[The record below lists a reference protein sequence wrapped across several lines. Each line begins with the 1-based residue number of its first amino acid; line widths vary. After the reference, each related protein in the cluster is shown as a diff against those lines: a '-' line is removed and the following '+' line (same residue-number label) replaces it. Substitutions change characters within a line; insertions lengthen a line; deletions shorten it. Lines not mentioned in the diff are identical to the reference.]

1 MALGHDGLQGSG
13 PAILRILASTERG
26 ESVLTGDVIGRESEL
41 AILHRF
47 LDSIPTGPSALLLSG
62 DPGIGKTTV
71 WKEGLAGALQRGYL
85 TLSCGPVEAETRL
98 SYAALGDLLEPILEE
113 ALPTVPEPQRQA
125 LEVALLR
132 SPRSGARAD
141 QRAVSLAVLG
151 CLRSVASTS
160 PIVVAVDDIQWMD
173 IPSVRVLQFVVRRLK
188 DEQVGLMTAA
198 RGPRADD
205 DPLGVVST
213 FAEDRAHAVHVG
225 PLSQDAIE
233 RVLRDKVADG
243 FSRTTLLSLHEVSGG
258 NPFFAQEIGF
268 ALLRRGGDVAAG
280 ERPPIPDRLQEL
292 IEDRLEGLPARTLEA
307 LEVVSALSTPTLDAI
322 AAATDPSEVA
332 RRLGPAIENGVVEV
346 VGDRL
351 RFTHPLLA
359 SAVYQRIPPDRRREL
374 HARLATIVRDP
385 EERARHL
392 ALSVEGPDVAVAA
405 ALDEAA
411 ALAFSRGAPQSAA
424 ELWEMARRAT
434 PPDRGE
440 DQVRRTHQ
448 AGVAHHECGDTSLAR
463 SVLEQAVD
471 LSMAG
476 PARARVLLDL
486 GMALAENEGW
496 RGAWAVFEA
505 ARGEAGDDLALRARI
520 EQNLGYAWLFR
531 GDLPASERHARAA
544 LQLAEELQEPRVM
557 AEAFT
562 AYPFVEFLLGRGVD
576 QELLDRGTSLEGH
589 MEGEFKS
596 HVLRASFT
604 VAQLLK
610 FTDRLDE
617 ARRTFTE
624 LLGDAAVHGAE
635 SPIPQIRYH
644 LAELECRAGNWD
656 AAVEHARESRAAAQR
671 IRMGAMSSE
680 GHFAVGLV
688 EAHLGRAEPARL
700 AALEGLRVAEAAG
713 EILLLI
719 PNLAVLGFLELSLG
733 RPAEADAF
741 LSRAV
746 VLEQAMG
753 VREPAYFRIVPD
765 EVEAL
770 VALGRLD
777 EAEALLAPFEEAGT
791 DLDRA
796 WAMATGARCRA
807 LVFAARGDLPAAS
820 AAADEAVIRHDRLP
834 LPFELGRTLLVK
846 GAVERRAKRKREAR
860 DTLTQALEIF
870 QGLGAVRW
878 AERTSAE
885 LARIGGRAPSSVD
898 LTPTEARVAEL
909 VAAGGTNREVADALF
924 VSVHTIEANLKRI
937 YRKLGIRSRTEL
949 ASTFP
954 SRPTGP

>member
-1 MALGHDGLQGSG
+1 MA
-13 PAILRILASTERG
+13 
-26 ESVLTGDVIGRESEL
+26 GDVIGRESEL
-41 AILHRF
+41 AILHSF
-47 LDSIPTGPSALLLSG
+47 LDSIPTGPSALVLSG

-71 WKEGLAGALQRGYL
+71 WREGLAGAQLRRYR
-85 TLSCGPVEAETRL
+85 TLSCSPVEAETRL
-98 SYAALGDLLEPILEE
+98 SYAALGDLLESILEG
-113 ALPTVPEPQRQA
+113 ALPTVPEPQRHA

-132 SPRSGARAD
+132 IPRSGARAD

-160 PIVVAVDDIQWMD
+160 PVVVAVDDIQWMD
-173 IPSVRVLQFVVRRLK
+173 IPSIRVLQFVVRRLK

-198 RGPRADD
+198 RGARADD
-205 DPLGVVST
+205 DPLGVVSA
-213 FAEDRAHAVHVG
+213 FAEDRADAVHIG
-225 PLSQDAIE
+225 PLPQDALE
-233 RVLRDKVADG
+233 RVLRAKVGEG
-243 FSRTTLLSLHEVSGG
+243 FSRTTLLSLHEMSGG
-258 NPFFAQEIGF
+258 NPFFAREIGL
-268 ALLRRGGDVAAG
+268 ALLRRGGDVTAG
-280 ERPPIPDRLQEL
+280 EGLPIPDRLQEL
-292 IEDRLEGLPARTLEA
+292 IEDRLGGLPARTVEA

-322 AAATDPSEVA
+322 AAATDPSQVD
-332 RRLGPAIENGVVEV
+332 RRLDPAIENGVVEV

-359 SAVYQRIPPDRRREL
+359 SAVYQKVPPARRREL
-374 HARLATIVRDP
+374 HARLATIVHDP

-405 ALDEAA
+405 ALEEAA
-411 ALAFSRGAPQSAA
+411 LVAASRGAPQSAA

-434 PPDRGE
+434 PPDRRE
-440 DQVRRTHQ
+440 DLVRRTHQ

-476 PARARVLLDL
+476 PARALVLLEL

-520 EQNLGYAWLFR
+520 EQNLGYTWLFR
-531 GDLPASERHARAA
+531 GDLAASERHARAA

-576 QELLDRGTSLEGH
+576 QEVLDRGIALEGH

-596 HVLRASFT
+596 HVLRAGFT

-624 LLGDAAVHGAE
+624 LLGDAVAHGVE

-656 AAVEHARESRAAAQR
+656 AAMEHARESRAAAQR

-688 EAHLGRAEPARL
+688 EAHLGRADPARL
-700 AALEGLRVAEAAG
+700 AALEGLRIAEAAG

-719 PNLAVLGFLELSLG
+719 PNLSVLGFLELSLG
-733 RPAEADAF
+733 RPAEADAH
-741 LSRAV
+741 LSRA
-746 VLEQAMG
+746 LELKEAMG
-753 VREPAYFRIVPD
+753 VLEPAYFRIVPD

-777 EAEALLAPFEEAGT
+777 EAEALLAPFEEAGRS
-791 DLDRA
+791 LDRA

-807 LVFAARGDLPAAS
+807 LVLAARGDLLGAS
-820 AAADEAVIRHDRLP
+820 AAADEAVRHHDRLP
-834 LPFELGRTLLVK
+834 LPFELGRTLLVR
-846 GAVERRAKRKREAR
+846 GAVQRRDKRKREAR
-860 DTLTQALEIF
+860 DTLTKALEVF
-870 QGLGAVRW
+870 DGLGAALW
-878 AERTSAE
+878 SERTRAE
-885 LARIGGRAPSSVD
+885 LARIGGRAASSLT

-924 VSVHTIEANLKRI
+924 VSVHTVEANLKRI

-954 SRPTGP
+954 SLPSGS

>member
-1 MALGHDGLQGSG
+1 M
-13 PAILRILASTERG
+13 
-26 ESVLTGDVIGRESEL
+26 
-41 AILHRF
+41 RF

-71 WKEGLAGALQRGYL
+71 WKEGLAGAQLRRYR

-160 PIVVAVDDIQWMD
+160 PVVVAVDDIQWMD
-173 IPSVRVLQFVVRRLK
+173 LPSVRVLQFVVRRLK

-198 RGPRADD
+198 RGARADD
-205 DPLGVVST
+205 DPLGVVSA
-213 FAEDRAHAVHVG
+213 FAEDRVHAVHVG
-225 PLSQDAIE
+225 PLSQDALE
-233 RVLRDKVADG
+233 RVLRAKVGEG
-243 FSRTTLLSLHEVSGG
+243 FSRTTLLSLHEMSGG
-258 NPFFAQEIGF
+258 NPFFAQEIGL

-292 IEDRLEGLPARTLEA
+292 IEDRLEGLPAQTLEA

-322 AAATDPSEVA
+322 AAATDPSEVD

-359 SAVYQRIPPDRRREL
+359 SAVYQRIPPARRREL

-405 ALDEAA
+405 ALEEAA
-411 ALAFSRGAPQSAA
+411 LLAFSRGAPQSAA

-434 PPDRGE
+434 PRDRGE
-440 DQVRRTHQ
+440 DLVRRTHQ
-448 AGVAHHECGDTSLAR
+448 AGVAHYECGDTSLAR

-476 PARARVLLDL
+476 PARGRVLLDL
-486 GMALAENEGW
+486 GMALAETEGW

-505 ARGEAGDDLALRARI
+505 ARGEAGDDLALRARV

-531 GDLPASERHARAA
+531 GDLAASERHARAA

-557 AEAFT
+557 AEAFP

-576 QELLDRGTSLEGH
+576 QELLDRGIALEGH

-624 LLGDAAVHGAE
+624 LLGDAAVHGVE

-656 AAVEHARESRAAAQR
+656 AAMEHARESRAAAQR
-671 IRMGAMSSE
+671 QAHGGLHLVGGPLRGGPGGSPSGA
-680 GHFAVGLV
+680 
-688 EAHLGRAEPARL
+688 
-700 AALEGLRVAEAAG
+700 
-713 EILLLI
+713 
-719 PNLAVLGFLELSLG
+719 G
-733 RPAEADAF
+733 RP
-741 LSRAV
+741 
-746 VLEQAMG
+746 G
-753 VREPAYFRIVPD
+753 
-765 EVEAL
+765 
-770 VALGRLD
+770 
-777 EAEALLAPFEEAGT
+777 EAGSPRGAS
-791 DLDRA
+791 DR
-796 WAMATGARCRA
+796 R
-807 LVFAARGDLPAAS
+807 
-820 AAADEAVIRHDRLP
+820 
-834 LPFELGRTLLVK
+834 
-846 GAVERRAKRKREAR
+846 
-860 DTLTQALEIF
+860 
-870 QGLGAVRW
+870 
-878 AERTSAE
+878 
-885 LARIGGRAPSSVD
+885 GGRRDP
-898 LTPTEARVAEL
+898 PR
-909 VAAGGTNREVADALF
+909 
-924 VSVHTIEANLKRI
+924 
-937 YRKLGIRSRTEL
+937 
-949 ASTFP
+949 
-954 SRPTGP
+954 

>member
-1 MALGHDGLQGSG
+1 
-13 PAILRILASTERG
+13 LA
-26 ESVLTGDVIGRESEL
+26 GDVIGRESEL

-62 DPGIGKTTV
+62 EPGIGKTTV
-71 WKEGLAGALQRGYL
+71 WKEGLVGALERGYV

-113 ALPTVPEPQRQA
+113 ALPTVPEPQRKA

-132 SPRSGARAD
+132 SPSSGGRAD

-160 PIVVAVDDIQWMD
+160 PVVVAVDDIQWMD

-198 RGPRADD
+198 RDARADD
-205 DPLGVVST
+205 DPLGVVSA
-213 FAEDRAHAVHVG
+213 FAEDRADAVHIG
-225 PLSQDAIE
+225 PLSQDALE
-233 RVLRDKVADG
+233 RVLRAKVGEG
-243 FSRTTLLSLHEVSGG
+243 FSRTTLLSLHEMSGG
-258 NPFFAQEIGF
+258 NPFFAREIGL
-268 ALLRRGGDVAAG
+268 ALLRRGGGVTAG
-280 ERPPIPDRLQEL
+280 EGLPIPDRLQEL
-292 IEDRLEGLPARTLEA
+292 IEDRLGGLPARTVEA

-322 AAATDPSEVA
+322 AAATDPSEVD
-332 RRLGPAIENGVVEV
+332 RRLDPAIENGVVEV

-359 SAVYQRIPPDRRREL
+359 SAVYQKVPPARRREL
-374 HARLATIVRDP
+374 HVRLATIVHDP

-405 ALDEAA
+405 ALEEAA

-486 GMALAENEGW
+486 GQALAESEGW

-505 ARGEAGDDLALRARI
+505 ARGEAGDDLALRARV

-531 GDLPASERHARAA
+531 GDLAASERHAHAA
-544 LQLAEELQEPRVM
+544 LQLAEELQELRVM
-557 AEAFT
+557 AEAFA

-576 QELLDRGTSLEGH
+576 QELLDRGIALEGH

-596 HVLRASFT
+596 QVLRASF
-604 VAQLLK
+604 VAAQLLK

-635 SPIPQIRYH
+635 GPTPQIRYH

-656 AAVEHARESRAAAQR
+656 AAMEHARESRAAAQR

-688 EAHLGRAEPARL
+688 EAHLGRADTARL
-700 AALEGLRVAEAAG
+700 AALEGLRIAEAAG

-719 PNLAVLGFLELSLG
+719 PNLSVLGFLELSLG
-733 RPAEADAF
+733 RPAEADAY
-741 LSRAV
+741 LSRA
-746 VLEQAMG
+746 LELKEAMG
-753 VREPAYFRIVPD
+753 VREPAYFRVVPD

-770 VALGRLD
+770 VALGQLD
-777 EAEALLAPFEEAGT
+777 EAEALLAPFEEAGRS
-791 DLDRA
+791 LDRA

-807 LVFAARGDLPAAS
+807 LVSAARGDLLGAS
-820 AAADEAVIRHDRLP
+820 AAADEAVRHHDRLP
-834 LPFELGRTLLVK
+834 LPFELGRTLLVR
-846 GAVERRAKRKREAR
+846 GAVQRRDKRKRDAR
-860 DTLTQALEIF
+860 DTLTKALEVF
-870 QGLGAVRW
+870 DGLGAALW
-878 AERTSAE
+878 SERTRAE
-885 LARIGGRAPSSVD
+885 LARIGGRAASSLT
-898 LTPTEARVAEL
+898 LTPTEAKVAEL

-924 VSVHTIEANLKRI
+924 VSVHTVEANLKRI

-954 SRPTGP
+954 SRPSGS

>member
-1 MALGHDGLQGSG
+1 
-13 PAILRILASTERG
+13 
-26 ESVLTGDVIGRESEL
+26 
-41 AILHRF
+41 
-47 LDSIPTGPSALLLSG
+47 
-62 DPGIGKTTV
+62 
-71 WKEGLAGALQRGYL
+71 
-85 TLSCGPVEAETRL
+85 
-98 SYAALGDLLEPILEE
+98 
-113 ALPTVPEPQRQA
+113 
-125 LEVALLR
+125 
-132 SPRSGARAD
+132 
-141 QRAVSLAVLG
+141 
-151 CLRSVASTS
+151 
-160 PIVVAVDDIQWMD
+160 MD

-292 IEDRLEGLPARTLEA
+292 IEDRLEGLPAQTLEA

-322 AAATDPSEVA
+322 AAATDPSEVD

-359 SAVYQRIPPDRRREL
+359 SAVYQRIPPARRREL

-405 ALDEAA
+405 ALEEAA
-411 ALAFSRGAPQSAA
+411 AVAFSRGAPQSAA

-440 DQVRRTHQ
+440 DLVRRTHQ

-486 GMALAENEGW
+486 GMALAETEGW
-496 RGAWAVFEA
+496 REAWAVFEA
-505 ARGEAGDDLALRARI
+505 ARGEAGDDLALRARV

-531 GDLPASERHARAA
+531 GDLAASDRHARAA

-562 AYPFVEFLLGRGVD
+562 AYPFVEFVLGRGVD
-576 QELLDRGTSLEGH
+576 QELLDRGIALEGH

-624 LLGDAAVHGAE
+624 LQGDAAVQGVE
-635 SPIPQIRYH
+635 IPISQIRYH
-644 LAELECRAGNWD
+644 LAELECWAGNWD
-656 AAVEHARESRAAAQR
+656 AATEHARESRAAAHRQ
-671 IRMGAMSSE
+671 RMGAFTLSE
-680 GHFAVGLV
+680 AHLAVGLV
-688 EAHLGRAEPARL
+688 EAHLGRADAARL
-700 AALEGLRVAEAAG
+700 AALEGLRIAEAAG
-713 EILLLI
+713 EILLVI

-733 RPAEADAF
+733 RPAEADAY
-741 LSRAV
+741 LSRARE
-746 VLEQAMG
+746 LEQAMG
-753 VREPAYFRIVPD
+753 VREPAYFRIIPD

-770 VALGRLD
+770 VALGRVD
-777 EAEALLAPFEEAGT
+777 EAEALLVPFEESGRN
-791 DLDRA
+791 LDRA
-796 WAMATGARCRA
+796 WAIATGARCRA
-807 LVFAARGDLPAAS
+807 LVLGARGDLAGAS
-820 AAADEAVIRHDRLP
+820 AAADEAVRVHDHLP
-834 LPFELGRTLLVK
+834 LPFELARTLLVR
-846 GAVERRAKRKREAR
+846 GTVERRAKRKREAR
-860 DTLTQALEIF
+860 DTLTKALEVF
-870 QGLGAVRW
+870 DGLGAALW
-878 AERTSAE
+878 ADKARAE
-885 LARIGGRAPSSVD
+885 LARIGGRAPSSLD
-898 LTPTEARVAEL
+898 LTPTEDKVAAL
-909 VAAGGTNREVADALF
+909 VASGSTNREVADALF
-924 VSVHTIEANLKRI
+924 VSVHTVEANLKRI

-949 ASTFP
+949 ASKFP
-954 SRPTGP
+954 SGPTGS

>member
-1 MALGHDGLQGSG
+1 
-13 PAILRILASTERG
+13 LA
-26 ESVLTGDVIGRESEL
+26 GDVIGRESEL
-41 AILHRF
+41 AILHSF
-47 LDSIPTGPSALLLSG
+47 LDSIPTGPSALVLSG

-71 WKEGLAGALQRGYL
+71 WREGLAGAQLRRYR
-85 TLSCGPVEAETRL
+85 TLSCSPVEAETRL
-98 SYAALGDLLEPILEE
+98 SYAALGDLLESILEG

-132 SPRSGARAD
+132 IPRSGARAD

-151 CLRSVASTS
+151 CLRSVASAS
-160 PIVVAVDDIQWMD
+160 PVVVAVDDIQWMD

-198 RGPRADD
+198 RGARADD
-205 DPLGVVST
+205 DPLGVVSA
-213 FAEDRAHAVHVG
+213 FAEDRADAVHIG
-225 PLSQDAIE
+225 PLSQDALE
-233 RVLRDKVADG
+233 RVLRAKVGEG
-243 FSRTTLLSLHEVSGG
+243 FSRTTLLSLHEMSGG
-258 NPFFAQEIGF
+258 NPFFAREIGL

-280 ERPPIPDRLQEL
+280 EGLPIPDRLQEL
-292 IEDRLEGLPARTLEA
+292 IEDRLGGLPARTVEA
-307 LEVVSALSTPTLDAI
+307 LEAVSAMSAPTLDAI
-322 AAATDPSEVA
+322 AAATDPSEVD
-332 RRLGPAIENGVVEV
+332 RRLGPALENGVVEV

-359 SAVYQRIPPDRRREL
+359 SAVYQKVPPPRRREL
-374 HARLATIVRDP
+374 HARLATLVHDP

-405 ALDEAA
+405 ALEEAA
-411 ALAFSRGAPQSAA
+411 LVAASRGAPQSAA

-434 PPDRGE
+434 PPDRRE
-440 DQVRRTHQ
+440 DLVRRTHQ

-476 PARARVLLDL
+476 PARALVLLEL

-520 EQNLGYAWLFR
+520 EQNLGYTWLFR
-531 GDLPASERHARAA
+531 GDLAASERHARAA

-576 QELLDRGTSLEGH
+576 RELLDRGIALEGH

-596 HVLRASFT
+596 HVLRAGFT

-624 LLGDAAVHGAE
+624 LLGDAVAHGVE

-656 AAVEHARESRAAAQR
+656 AAMEHARESRAAAQR

-680 GHFAVGLV
+680 GHFAMGLV
-688 EAHLGRAEPARL
+688 EAHLGRADTARL
-700 AALEGLRVAEAAG
+700 AALEGLRIAEAAG

-719 PNLAVLGFLELSLG
+719 PNLSVLGFLELSLG
-733 RPAEADAF
+733 RPAEADAY

-746 VLEQAMG
+746 ELKEAMG

-777 EAEALLAPFEEAGT
+777 EAEALLAPFEEAGRS
-791 DLDRA
+791 LDRA

-807 LVFAARGDLPAAS
+807 LVLAARGDLLGAS
-820 AAADEAVIRHDRLP
+820 AAADEAVRHHDRLP
-834 LPFELGRTLLVK
+834 LPFEMGRTLLVR
-846 GAVERRAKRKREAR
+846 GAVQRRDKRKREAR
-860 DTLTQALEIF
+860 DTLTKALEVF
-870 QGLGAVRW
+870 DGLGAALW
-878 AERTSAE
+878 SERTRAE
-885 LARIGGRAPSSVD
+885 LARIGGRAASSLT

-924 VSVHTIEANLKRI
+924 VSVHTVEANLKRI

-954 SRPTGP
+954 SRPSGS

>member
-1 MALGHDGLQGSG
+1 M
-13 PAILRILASTERG
+13 G
-26 ESVLTGDVIGRESEL
+26 EVVGREPEL
-41 AILHRF
+41 AVLQRF
-47 LDSIPTGPSALLLSG
+47 LDSIPSAPSALLLSG

-71 WKEGLAGALQRGYL
+71 WKEGLADALLRDYRI
-85 TLSCGPVEAETRL
+85 LSCGPIEAETRL

-113 ALPTVPEPQRQA
+113 ALPSLPEPQRLA

-132 SPRSGARAD
+132 SPSSGARAD

-160 PIVVAVDDIQWMD
+160 PVVVAVDDIQWMD
-173 IPSVRVLQFVVRRLK
+173 LPSARVLQFVVRRLK
-188 DEQVGLMTAA
+188 DEQIGLITAA
-198 RGPRADD
+198 RGARADD
-205 DPLGVVST
+205 DPLGVVSA

-225 PLSQDAIE
+225 PLSQDALE
-233 RVLRDKVADG
+233 RVLRAKVGEG
-243 FSRTTLLSLHEVSGG
+243 FSRTTLLSLHEMSGG
-258 NPFFAQEIGF
+258 NPFFAQEIGL
-268 ALLRRGGDVAAG
+268 ALLRRGGGVTAG
-280 ERPPIPDRLQEL
+280 ERLPIPGRLQEL
-292 IEDRLEGLPARTLEA
+292 IEDRLEGLPSRTIEA
-307 LEVVSALSTPTLDAI
+307 LEIVSALSAPTFDVI
-322 AAATDPSEVA
+322 AAAIAPSRGVDD
-332 RRLGPAIENGVVEV
+332 RLGPAIDNGVVEA

-359 SAVYQRIPPDRRREL
+359 SAVYQKIPPARRREL

-405 ALDEAA
+405 ALEEAA
-411 ALAFSRGAPQSAA
+411 VLAFSRGAPQSAA

-440 DQVRRTHQ
+440 DLVRRTHQ

-476 PARARVLLDL
+476 PARGRVLLDL
-486 GMALAENEGW
+486 GMALAETEGW

-505 ARGEAGDDLALRARI
+505 ARGEAGDDLALRARV
-520 EQNLGYAWLFR
+520 EQNLGYTWLFR
-531 GDLPASERHARAA
+531 GDLAASERHAHAA

-557 AEAFT
+557 AEAFV
-562 AYPFVEFLLGRGVD
+562 AYPFVEFVLGRGVD
-576 QELLDRGTSLEGH
+576 QELLDRGIALEGH

-610 FTDRLDE
+610 FTDRLDQ
-617 ARRTFTE
+617 ARRTFTD
-624 LLGDAAVHGAE
+624 LLGDAAAHAAE
-635 SPIPQIRYH
+635 MAIPQITYH
-644 LAELECRAGNWD
+644 LADLECRAGNWD
-656 AAVEHARESRAAAQR
+656 AAMEHARESRAAAQR
-671 IRMGAMSSE
+671 IRMGPMSAE

-688 EAHLGRAEPARL
+688 EAHLGQADPARL
-700 AALEGLRVAEAAG
+700 EALEGLRIAEAAG

-719 PNLAVLGFLELSLG
+719 PNLSVLGFLELSLG
-733 RPAEADAF
+733 RPAEADAY

-746 VLEQAMG
+746 ELVEAMG

-770 VALGRLD
+770 VALGRLE

-791 DLDRA
+791 NLDRA

-807 LVFAARGDLPAAS
+807 LVLAARGDLPAAS
-820 AAADEAVIRHDRLP
+820 AAVDEAVIQHDRLP

-846 GAVERRAKRKREAR
+846 GTVQRRAKRKRDAR
-860 DTLTQALEIF
+860 DTLEQALEIF
-870 QGLGAVRW
+870 EGLGAVQW
-878 AERTSAE
+878 AERTRAE
-885 LARIGGRAPSSVD
+885 LARIGGRAPSSID
-898 LTPTEARVAEL
+898 LTPTETRVAEL

-924 VSVHTIEANLKRI
+924 VSVHTVEANLKRI

-949 ASTFP
+949 ASALRPPP
-954 SRPTGP
+954 SGS

>member
-1 MALGHDGLQGSG
+1 VL
-13 PAILRILASTERG
+13 LAG
-26 ESVLTGDVIGRESEL
+26 EVVGRESER
-41 AILHRF
+41 AILQLF

-71 WKEGLAGALQRGYL
+71 WKEGLAGAQLRTYR
-85 TLSCGPVEAETRL
+85 TISCRPVEAETRL
-98 SYAALGDLLEPILEE
+98 SYAALGDLLEPVLEA
-113 ALPTVPEPQRQA
+113 ALPAVPEPQRRA

-132 SPRSGARAD
+132 SPSSGARAD

-160 PIVVAVDDIQWMD
+160 PVVVAIDDVQWMD
-173 IPSVRVLQFVVRRLK
+173 LPSVRVLQFVVRRLK
-188 DEQVGLMTAA
+188 GEQVGLMTAA
-198 RGPRADD
+198 RGARADD

-213 FAEDRAHAVHVG
+213 FPEDRVRAVHVG
-225 PLSQDAIE
+225 PLSPDAIE
-233 RVLRDKVADG
+233 RVLRDKVGEG
-243 FSRTTLLSLHEVSGG
+243 FPRTTLLSLHEMSGG
-258 NPFFAQEIGF
+258 NPFFAQEIGL
-268 ALLRRGGDVAAG
+268 ALLRRGGDVTTG
-280 ERPPIPDRLQEL
+280 ERLPIPDRLQEL
-292 IEDRLEGLPARTLEA
+292 IEDRLEGLPAGTVEA
-307 LEVVSALSTPTLDAI
+307 LEVVSALSAPTLDAI
-322 AAATDPSEVA
+322 AAAIAPAAVDD
-332 RRLGPAIENGVVEV
+332 RLGPAIENSVVEA
-346 VGDRL
+346 VGDGF
-351 RFTHPLLA
+351 RFAHPLLA
-359 SAVYQRIPPDRRREL
+359 SAVYQRTPLARRRQL
-374 HARLATIVRDP
+374 HGRLATIVRDP

-411 ALAFSRGAPQSAA
+411 LLASSRGAPQSAA

-434 PPDRGE
+434 PRDRDE
-440 DQVRRTHQ
+440 DLVRRTHQ
-448 AGVAHHECGDTSLAR
+448 AGVAHYESGDPSLAR
-463 SVLEQAVD
+463 SVLEQAAD

-486 GMALAENEGW
+486 GMGLAETEGW

-505 ARGEAGDDLALRARI
+505 ARGEAGNDLALRALI

-531 GDLPASERHARAA
+531 GDLAASERHARAA
-544 LQLAEELQEPRVM
+544 LQLAEELEEPRVM
-557 AEAFT
+557 AEAFQ

-576 QELLDRGTSLEGH
+576 QEMLDRGIALEGH

-596 HVLRASFT
+596 HVLRASFV

-624 LLGDAAVHGAE
+624 LLGDAAAHGVETPQA
-635 SPIPQIRYH
+635 QIRYH

-656 AAVEHARESRAAAQR
+656 AALEHARESRAAAQR
-671 IRMGAMSSE
+671 NRMGAMSSE

-688 EAHLGRAEPARL
+688 EAHLGRADPARL
-700 AALEGLRVAEAAG
+700 AALEGLGVAEAAG
-713 EILLLI
+713 EILLQI

-746 VLEQAMG
+746 ELEQAMCI
-753 VREPAYFRIVPD
+753 REPAYFRVVPD

-777 EAEALLAPFEEAGT
+777 EAEALLAPFEESGRN
-791 DLDRA
+791 LDRA
-796 WAMATGARCRA
+796 WAIATGARCRA
-807 LVFAARGDLPAAS
+807 LVLAARGDLVGAS
-820 AAADEAVIRHDRLP
+820 ASADDAVRVHDRLS
-834 LPFELGRTLLVK
+834 LPFELGRTLLVR
-846 GAVERRAKRKREAR
+846 GTVERRAKRKREAR
-860 DTLTQALEIF
+860 DTLTKASEVF
-870 QGLGAVRW
+870 DGLGAALW
-878 AERTSAE
+878 ADKARAE
-885 LARIGGRAPSSVD
+885 LARIGGRAASSVD

-909 VAAGGTNREVADALF
+909 VAAGSTNREAADALF
-924 VSVHTIEANLKRI
+924 VSVHTVEANLKRI

-949 ASTFP
+949 ASKFP
-954 SRPTGP
+954 SAPPGS

>member
-1 MALGHDGLQGSG
+1 MA
-13 PAILRILASTERG
+13 
-26 ESVLTGDVIGRESEL
+26 GDVIGREPEL
-41 AILHRF
+41 AILHSF
-47 LDSIPTGPSALLLSG
+47 LDSIPTGPSALVLSG

-71 WKEGLAGALQRGYL
+71 WREGLAGAQLRRYR
-85 TLSCGPVEAETRL
+85 TLSCSPVEAETRL
-98 SYAALGDLLEPILEE
+98 SYAALGDLLESILEE

-132 SPRSGARAD
+132 IPRSGARAD

-160 PIVVAVDDIQWMD
+160 PVVVAVDDIQWMD

-198 RGPRADD
+198 RDARADD
-205 DPLGVVST
+205 DPLGVVSA
-213 FAEDRAHAVHVG
+213 FAEDRADAVHIG
-225 PLSQDAIE
+225 PLSQDALE
-233 RVLRDKVADG
+233 RVLRAKVGEG
-243 FSRTTLLSLHEVSGG
+243 FSRTTLLSLHEMSGG
-258 NPFFAQEIGF
+258 NPFFAREIGL
-268 ALLRRGGDVAAG
+268 ALLRRGGDVTAG
-280 ERPPIPDRLQEL
+280 EGLPIPDRLQEL
-292 IEDRLEGLPARTLEA
+292 IEDRLGGLPARTVEA

-322 AAATDPSEVA
+322 AAATDPSEVD
-332 RRLGPAIENGVVEV
+332 RRLDPAIENGVVEV

-359 SAVYQRIPPDRRREL
+359 SAVYQKVPPARRREL
-374 HARLATIVRDP
+374 HVRLATIVHDP

-405 ALDEAA
+405 ALEEAA
-411 ALAFSRGAPQSAA
+411 LVAASRGAPQSAA

-434 PPDRGE
+434 PSDRRE
-440 DQVRRTHQ
+440 DLVHRTHQ

-476 PARARVLLDL
+476 PARALVLLEL

-520 EQNLGYAWLFR
+520 EQNLGYTWLFR
-531 GDLPASERHARAA
+531 GDLAASERHARAA

-576 QELLDRGTSLEGH
+576 QELLDRGIALEGH

-596 HVLRASFT
+596 HVLRAGFT

-624 LLGDAAVHGAE
+624 LLGDAVAHGVE

-656 AAVEHARESRAAAQR
+656 AAMEHARESRAAAQR

-688 EAHLGRAEPARL
+688 EAHLGRADTARL
-700 AALEGLRVAEAAG
+700 AALEGLRIAEAAG

-719 PNLAVLGFLELSLG
+719 PNLSVLGFLELSLG
-733 RPAEADAF
+733 RPAEADAY
-741 LSRAV
+741 LSRA
-746 VLEQAMG
+746 LELKEAMG
-753 VREPAYFRIVPD
+753 VREPAYFRVVPD

-770 VALGRLD
+770 VALGQLD
-777 EAEALLAPFEEAGT
+777 EAEALLAPFEEAGRS
-791 DLDRA
+791 LDRA
-796 WAMATGARCRA
+796 WAIATGARCRA
-807 LVFAARGDLPAAS
+807 LVLAARGDLLRAS
-820 AAADEAVIRHDRLP
+820 AAADEAVRHHDRLP
-834 LPFELGRTLLVK
+834 LPFELGRTLLVR
-846 GAVERRAKRKREAR
+846 GAVQRRDKRKREAR
-860 DTLTQALEIF
+860 DTLTKALEVF
-870 QGLGAVRW
+870 DGLDAALW
-878 AERTSAE
+878 SERTRAE
-885 LARIGGRAPSSVD
+885 LARIGGRAASSLT

-924 VSVHTIEANLKRI
+924 VSVHTVEANLKRI

-954 SRPTGP
+954 SRPSGS

>member
-1 MALGHDGLQGSG
+1 MA
-13 PAILRILASTERG
+13 
-26 ESVLTGDVIGRESEL
+26 GDVIGRESEL

-71 WKEGLAGALQRGYL
+71 WKEGLAGARLRRFR

-113 ALPTVPEPQRQA
+113 ALPTVPEPQRLA

-132 SPRSGARAD
+132 TPRSGARAD

-160 PIVVAVDDIQWMD
+160 PVVMAVDDIQWMD
-173 IPSVRVLQFVVRRLK
+173 PPSVRVLQFVVRRLK

-198 RGPRADD
+198 RGARADD
-205 DPLGVVST
+205 DPLGVVSAV
-213 FAEDRAHAVHVG
+213 AEDRVHAVHVG
-225 PLSQDAIE
+225 PLSLDALE
-233 RVLRDKVADG
+233 WVLRTKVGEG
-243 FSRTTLLSLHEVSGG
+243 FSRTTLLNLHEMSGG

-268 ALLRRGGDVAAG
+268 ALLRRGGDLAAG

-292 IEDRLEGLPARTLEA
+292 IEDRLEGLPAQTLEA

-322 AAATDPSEVA
+322 AAATDPSEVD

-359 SAVYQRIPPDRRREL
+359 SAVYQRIPPARRREL

-392 ALSVEGPDVAVAA
+392 ALSVEGPDIAVAA
-405 ALDEAA
+405 ALEEAA

-531 GDLPASERHARAA
+531 GDLAASERHARAA
-544 LQLAEELQEPRVM
+544 LRLAEELQEPRVM

-576 QELLDRGTSLEGH
+576 QELLDRGISLEGH

-656 AAVEHARESRAAAQR
+656 AAMEHARESRAAAQR

-746 VLEQAMG
+746 ELEQTMG
-753 VREPAYFRIVPD
+753 VREPAYFRMVPD

-770 VALGRLD
+770 VGLGRLD
-777 EAEALLAPFEEAGT
+777 EADALLAPFEDAGRS
-791 DLDRA
+791 LDRA

-807 LVFAARGDLPAAS
+807 LLFAARGDLPGAS
-820 AAADEAVIRHDRLP
+820 ASADEALRQHDRLP
-834 LPFELGRTLLVK
+834 LPFELGRTLLVR
-846 GAVERRAKRKREAR
+846 GTVQRRAKRKREAR
-860 DTLTQALEIF
+860 DTLTQALGVFE
-870 QGLGAVRW
+870 GLGAAAW
-878 AERTSAE
+878 AERARAE
-885 LARIGGRAPSSVD
+885 LARIGGRAASSLD

-909 VAAGGTNREVADALF
+909 VAAGSTNREVADALF
-924 VSVHTIEANLKRI
+924 VSVHTVEANLKRI

-949 ASTFP
+949 ASALP
-954 SRPTGP
+954 SRPSGS

>member
-1 MALGHDGLQGSG
+1 MA
-13 PAILRILASTERG
+13 
-26 ESVLTGDVIGRESEL
+26 GDVIGRESEL

-47 LDSIPTGPSALLLSG
+47 QDSIPTGPSALLLSG

-71 WKEGLAGALQRGYL
+71 WKEGLAGALQRRYR
-85 TLSCGPVEAETRL
+85 TLSCRPVEAETRL
-98 SYAALGDLLEPILEE
+98 SYAALGDLLEPVLEE
-113 ALPTVPEPQRQA
+113 ALPAVPEPQRRA

-132 SPRSGARAD
+132 SPSSGARAD

-160 PIVVAVDDIQWMD
+160 PVVVAIDDIQWMD
-173 IPSVRVLQFVVRRLK
+173 LPSVRVLQFVVRRLK
-188 DEQVGLMTAA
+188 DEPVGLMTAA
-198 RGPRADD
+198 RGARADV
-205 DPLGVVST
+205 DPLGVVSA
-213 FAEDRAHAVHVG
+213 FAEDRVHAVHVG
-225 PLSQDAIE
+225 PLSLDALE
-233 RVLRDKVADG
+233 RVLRDKVG
-243 FSRTTLLSLHEVSGG
+243 QGVPPTTLRSIHEMSGG
-258 NPFFAQEIGF
+258 NPFFAQEIGL

-280 ERPPIPDRLQEL
+280 ERLPIPDRLQVL
-292 IEDRLEGLPARTLEA
+292 IEDRLEGLPAKTVEA
-307 LEVVSALSTPTLDAI
+307 LEVVSALSAPTLDAI
-322 AAATDPSEVA
+322 AAAIAPSA
-332 RRLGPAIENGVVEV
+332 IDDRLGPAIENGVVEV
-346 VGDRL
+346 VGDGL

-359 SAVYQRIPPDRRREL
+359 SAVYQKIPPARRREL
-374 HARLATIVRDP
+374 HARLAKIVRDP

-405 ALDEAA
+405 ALEEAA
-411 ALAFSRGAPQSAA
+411 LLASSRGAPQSAA

-434 PPDRGE
+434 PEDRAE
-440 DQVRRTHQ
+440 DLVRRTHL
-448 AGVAHHECGDTSLAR
+448 AGVAHYECGDTSLAR

-486 GMALAENEGW
+486 GMGLAETEGW
-496 RGAWAVFEA
+496 RAAWAVFEA
-505 ARGEAGDDLALRARI
+505 ARGEAGDDLALRALI

-531 GDLPASERHARAA
+531 GDLAASERHARAA

-557 AEAFT
+557 AEAFQ

-576 QELLDRGTSLEGH
+576 QELLDRGIALEGH

-596 HVLRASFT
+596 HVLRASFV

-624 LLGDAAVHGAE
+624 LLGDAAAHGVE
-635 SPIPQIRYH
+635 SPIPQFQYH

-656 AAVEHARESRAAAQR
+656 AAMEHAQQSMAASQR
-671 IRMGAMSSE
+671 LRMGAWMSAE

-688 EAHLGRAEPARL
+688 EAHLGRADPARL

-713 EILLLI
+713 ETLLQILDLS
-719 PNLAVLGFLELSLG
+719 VLGFLELSLG
-733 RPAEADAF
+733 RPAEAEAY

-746 VLEQAMG
+746 ELERAMG

-777 EAEALLAPFEEAGT
+777 EAEALLVPFEEAGRS
-791 DLDRA
+791 LDRT

-807 LVFAARGDLPAAS
+807 LVFAARGDLEGAS
-820 AAADEAVIRHDRLP
+820 AAADEALREHDRLP
-834 LPFELGRTLLVK
+834 LPFELGRTLLVR

-860 DTLTQALEIF
+860 DTLTRALEIF
-870 QGLGAVRW
+870 DGLGAALW
-878 AERTSAE
+878 AEKARAE
-885 LARIGGRAPSSVD
+885 LARIGGRAPSSLD
-898 LTPTEARVAEL
+898 LTPSETRVAEL
-909 VAAGGTNREVADALF
+909 VAAGSTNREVADALF
-924 VSVHTIEANLKRI
+924 ISVHTVEANLKRI

-949 ASTFP
+949 ASKFP
-954 SRPTGP
+954 SGLTGS

>member
-1 MALGHDGLQGSG
+1 VA
-13 PAILRILASTERG
+13 
-26 ESVLTGDVIGRESEL
+26 GDVVGRELEL
-41 AILHRF
+41 ATIERA
-47 LDSIPTGPSALLLSG
+47 LDTIPHGPTAVLLSG
-62 DPGIGKTTV
+62 DAGIGKTTV
-71 WKEGLAGALQRGYL
+71 WRRALAGARERGYR
-85 TLSCGPVEAETRL
+85 TLSCSPVEAETRL
-98 SYAALGDLLEPILEE
+98 SYAVLGDLVEPVLDEG
-113 ALPTVPEPQRQA
+113 LPLLPEPQRAA

-132 SPRSGARAD
+132 TPRTGGRAD

-151 CLRSVASTS
+151 CIRAVASTT
-160 PIVVAVDDIQWMD
+160 PVVLAIDDAQWMD
-173 IPSVRVLQFVVRRLK
+173 LPSARVLQFVVRRLK
-188 DEQVGLMTAA
+188 DEPVGVLTAV
-198 RGPRADD
+198 RGSDGD
-205 DPLGVVST
+205 VDPLGVVPA
-213 FAEDRAHAVHVG
+213 FPAERVHVVHVG
-225 PLSQDAIE
+225 PLSLDDIE
-233 RVLRDKVADG
+233 RIVLDTVREG
-243 FSRTTLLSLHEVSGG
+243 FPRTTLLRVHEMAGG
-258 NPFFAQEIGF
+258 NPFFAQEVAL
-268 ALLRRGGDVAAG
+268 ALLRRGDDVGAG
-280 ERPPIPDRLQEL
+280 EQLPIPDRLQEL
-292 IEDRLEGLPARTLEA
+292 IEHRLGGLPADTVMA
-307 LEVVSALSTPTLDAI
+307 LEMVSALSSPTLETVAAAI
-322 AAATDPSEVA
+322 APSPVDA
-332 RRLGPAIENGVVEV
+332 RLDPAIEHGVVGV

-359 SAVYQRIPPDRRREL
+359 SAVYQRIPPARRRDL

-392 ALSVEGPDVAVAA
+392 ALSVEGPDLAVAD
-405 ALDEAA
+405 ALEEAA

-476 PARARVLLDL
+476 SARARVLLDL

-531 GDLPASERHARAA
+531 GDLGASDRHARAA

-576 QELLDRGTSLEGH
+576 QEMLDRGIALEGH

-635 SPIPQIRYH
+635 GPIPQIRYH

-656 AAVEHARESRAAAQR
+656 AAIEHARESRAGAQR
-671 IRMGAMSSE
+671 IRMGALSSE

-700 AALEGLRVAEAAG
+700 EALEGLRVAEAAG

-719 PNLAVLGFLELSLG
+719 PNLSVLGFLELSLG
-733 RPAEADAF
+733 RPAEADAY

-746 VLEQAMG
+746 ELEQAMG
-753 VREPAYFRIVPD
+753 VREPAYFRVVPD

-777 EAEALLAPFEEAGT
+777 EAEELLVPFEEAGE
-791 DLDRA
+791 DLERA
-796 WAMATGARCRA
+796 WTKATGLRCRA
-807 LVFAARGDLPAAS
+807 LVLAARGELEAAS
-820 AAADEAVIRHDRLP
+820 AAAARALGEHDGLP
-834 LPFELGRTLLVK
+834 LPFELGRTLLVS
-846 GAVERRAKRKREAR
+846 GTLERRAKRKKEAREA
-860 DTLTQALEIF
+860 LSGALEIF
-870 QGLGAVRW
+870 EGLGAALW
-878 AERTSAE
+878 ADRTRAE
-885 LARIGGRAPSSVD
+885 LARIGGRAPSSLA
-898 LTPTEARVAEL
+898 LTPTEERVAAL
-909 VAAGGTNREVADALF
+909 VATGSTNREVADALF
-924 VSVHTIEANLKRI
+924 VSVHTVEAHLKRI

-949 ASTFP
+949 ASKFP
-954 SRPTGP
+954 PDATGS

>member
-1 MALGHDGLQGSG
+1 
-13 PAILRILASTERG
+13 LAG
-26 ESVLTGDVIGRESEL
+26 EVIGRESEL

-62 DPGIGKTTV
+62 EPGIGKTTV
-71 WKEGLAGALQRGYL
+71 WKEGLAGALERGYV

-113 ALPTVPEPQRQA
+113 ALPTVPEPQRKA

-132 SPRSGARAD
+132 SPSSGGRAD

-160 PIVVAVDDIQWMD
+160 PVVVAVDDIQWMD

-198 RGPRADD
+198 RGARADD
-205 DPLGVVST
+205 DPLGVVSA
-213 FAEDRAHAVHVG
+213 FAEDRADAVHIG
-225 PLSQDAIE
+225 PLSQDALE
-233 RVLRDKVADG
+233 RVLRAKVGEG
-243 FSRTTLLSLHEVSGG
+243 FSRTTLLSLHEMSGG
-258 NPFFAQEIGF
+258 NPFFAREIGL
-268 ALLRRGGDVAAG
+268 ALLRRGGDVTAG
-280 ERPPIPDRLQEL
+280 EGLPIPDRLQEL
-292 IEDRLEGLPARTLEA
+292 IEDRLGGLPARTVEA

-322 AAATDPSEVA
+322 AAATDPSEVD
-332 RRLGPAIENGVVEV
+332 RRLDPAIENGVVEV

-359 SAVYQRIPPDRRREL
+359 SAVYQKVPPARRREL
-374 HARLATIVRDP
+374 HVRLATIVHDP

-405 ALDEAA
+405 ALEEAA
-411 ALAFSRGAPQSAA
+411 LVAASRGAPQSAA

-434 PPDRGE
+434 PPDRRE
-440 DQVRRTHQ
+440 DLVRRTHQ

-476 PARARVLLDL
+476 PARARVLLEL

-520 EQNLGYAWLFR
+520 EQNLGYTWLFR
-531 GDLPASERHARAA
+531 GDLAASERHARAA
-544 LQLAEELQEPRVM
+544 LQLAGELQEPRVM

-576 QELLDRGTSLEGH
+576 QELLDRGIALEGH

-596 HVLRASFT
+596 HVLRAGFT

-624 LLGDAAVHGAE
+624 LLGDAVSHGVE

-656 AAVEHARESRAAAQR
+656 AAMEHARESRAAAQR
-671 IRMGAMSSE
+671 IRMGAMSAE

-688 EAHLGRAEPARL
+688 EAHLGRADPARL
-700 AALEGLRVAEAAG
+700 EALEGLRVAEAAG

-741 LSRAV
+741 LSRALE
-746 VLEQAMG
+746 LEQTMG
-753 VREPAYFRIVPD
+753 VGEPAYFRVVPD

-777 EAEALLAPFEEAGT
+777 EAEALLAPFEEAGRS
-791 DLDRA
+791 LDRA

-807 LVFAARGDLPAAS
+807 LVLAARGDLLGAS
-820 AAADEAVIRHDRLP
+820 AAADEAVRHHDRLP
-834 LPFELGRTLLVK
+834 LPFELGRTLLVR
-846 GAVERRAKRKREAR
+846 GAVQRRDKRKREAR
-860 DTLTQALEIF
+860 DTLTKAFEVF
-870 QGLGAVRW
+870 DGLGAALW
-878 AERTSAE
+878 SERTRAE
-885 LARIGGRAPSSVD
+885 LARIGGRAASSLT

-924 VSVHTIEANLKRI
+924 VSVHTVEANLKRI

-954 SRPTGP
+954 SRPSGS

>member
-1 MALGHDGLQGSG
+1 M
-13 PAILRILASTERG
+13 
-26 ESVLTGDVIGRESEL
+26 TGDVVGREAEL
-41 AILHRF
+41 AILTRF

-71 WKEGLAGALQRGYL
+71 WKEGLADARLRRYR

-113 ALPTVPEPQRQA
+113 ALPTVPDPQRQA

-132 SPRSGARAD
+132 TPRSGARAD

-160 PIVVAVDDIQWMD
+160 SIVVAVDDIQWMD
-173 IPSVRVLQFVVRRLK
+173 PPSVRVLQFVVRRLK

-198 RGPRADD
+198 RGARADD
-205 DPLGVVST
+205 DPLGVVSAV
-213 FAEDRAHAVHVG
+213 AEDRVHAVHVG
-225 PLSQDAIE
+225 PLSLDALE
-233 RVLRDKVADG
+233 WVLRTKVG
-243 FSRTTLLSLHEVSGG
+243 ERFSRTTLLNLHEMSGG

-292 IEDRLEGLPARTLEA
+292 IEDRLEGLPAQTLEA
-307 LEVVSALSTPTLDAI
+307 LEVVSALSTPALDAI
-322 AAATDPSEVA
+322 AAATDPSEVD

-359 SAVYQRIPPDRRREL
+359 SAVYQRIPPARRPEL

-405 ALDEAA
+405 ALEEAA

-505 ARGEAGDDLALRARI
+505 ARSEAGDDLALRARI

-531 GDLPASERHARAA
+531 GDLAGSERHARAA

-576 QELLDRGTSLEGH
+576 QELLDRGISLEGH

-624 LLGDAAVHGAE
+624 LLGDAAAHGAE

-656 AAVEHARESRAAAQR
+656 AAMEHARESRAAAQR
-671 IRMGAMSSE
+671 IRMGAMAAE

-700 AALEGLRVAEAAG
+700 EALEGLRVAEAAG

-719 PNLAVLGFLELSLG
+719 PNLSVLGFLELSLG

-746 VLEQAMG
+746 ELEQAMG
-753 VREPAYFRIVPD
+753 VREPAYYRVVPD

-777 EAEALLAPFEEAGT
+777 EAEALLVPFEEAGRN
-791 DLDRA
+791 LDRA

-807 LVFAARGDLPAAS
+807 LVFAARGDLEGAS
-820 AAADEAVIRHDRLP
+820 AAADEAVRHHDRLP
-834 LPFELGRTLLVK
+834 LPFELGRTLLVR
-846 GAVERRAKRKREAR
+846 GAVQRRAKRKREAR

-870 QGLGAVRW
+870 EGLGGAAW
-878 AERTSAE
+878 ADRTRAE
-885 LARIGGRAPSSVD
+885 LARIGGRAASSLD

-909 VAAGGTNREVADALF
+909 VAAGSTNREVADALF
-924 VSVHTIEANLKRI
+924 LTVNTVESNLKRV
-937 YRKLGIRSRTEL
+937 YRKLGIRSRSAL
-949 ASTFP
+949 AA
-954 SRPTGP
+954 RMGPAKERDEERAPGYHER